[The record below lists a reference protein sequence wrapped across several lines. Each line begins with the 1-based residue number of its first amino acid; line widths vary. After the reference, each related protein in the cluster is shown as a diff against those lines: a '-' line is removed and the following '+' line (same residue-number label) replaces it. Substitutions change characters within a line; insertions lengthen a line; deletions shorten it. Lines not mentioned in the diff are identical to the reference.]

1 MEKICDINQ
10 LDLLI
15 LPYLKKGVIT
25 NNFISLAEYKL
36 YLEEKSLYYEKNNNV
51 LMLFREVN
59 GIYHTYFYINAF
71 EEIKM
76 PQNVVVEVVNPSD
89 ELVEY
94 FLKLGIKA
102 VNSRLEME
110 RKSVNREMECNLLVK
125 PSSEEIR
132 EAYDIVL
139 SNFDNV
145 CGYIPSQSEFLRD
158 GILIYKDESGKIEG
172 IVHYKTA
179 PKCSQILHIAVIKEK
194 RLCGIGRKIL
204 NGYIYLEKDKCKAFK
219 LWVNEEN
226 ENAIRFYERNGYA
239 FSGRKSAIFS
249 DIGDV

>member
-102 VNSRLEME
+102 VKSRLEME
-110 RKSVNREMECNLLVK
+110 LKTVNR
-125 PSSEEIR
+125 
-132 EAYDIVL
+132 
-139 SNFDNV
+139 
-145 CGYIPSQSEFLRD
+145 
-158 GILIYKDESGKIEG
+158 
-172 IVHYKTA
+172 
-179 PKCSQILHIAVIKEK
+179 
-194 RLCGIGRKIL
+194 
-204 NGYIYLEKDKCKAFK
+204 
-219 LWVNEEN
+219 
-226 ENAIRFYERNGYA
+226 
-239 FSGRKSAIFS
+239 
-249 DIGDV
+249 